1 MMEMNRAYAHNRAYT
16 HRYQGTSS
24 ESRSVALSFGVSLC
38 AHLIVIGALIFVPE
52 PRPRPRF
59 SSGVVNVSLVSL
71 PAKAPGPKAAGRPV
85 AKPKQEVKK
94 PPKAKISEITP
105 PTKKPVAVPKKPEAA
120 ISLAP
125 KPKKKSSL
133 KKKTIDRSKVIDSA
147 IKQVQKKVDES
158 DASSVKEA
166 LNRLKKKVE
175 ETETA
180 GPQSYETSSTTRGG
194 SAITGTGEGIGA
206 GSGSQTIEAIRIY
219 QAEIQYQI
227 QKNWAFSQQLAG
239 DSSTL
244 EAVLAIKIMRDGE
257 IDEIW
262 FDKKS
267 GNSYLDESAYKA
279 IVKSNPLP
287 ALPRDYI
294 GSFYKIGLIFGPKGL
309 K

>member
-1 MMEMNRAYAHNRAYT
+1 MMEINRAYAH
-16 HRYQGTSS
+16 RYQGASS
-24 ESRSVALSFGVSLC
+24 DSRTVALSFGVSLC
-38 AHLIVIGALIFVPE
+38 IHLILIGALLFVPE

-59 SSGVVNVSLVSL
+59 SSGVVNVSLVNL

-85 AKPKQEVKK
+85 TRPKQEVKK

-125 KPKKKSSL
+125 KPKEKSSL

-175 ETETA
+175 ETEAA
-180 GPQSYETSSTTRGG
+180 GPQSYETSNTKGG
-194 SAITGTGEGIGA
+194 SAVIGTGEGIGT
-206 GSGSQTIEAIRIY
+206 GGDSQTIDAIRIY

-257 IDEIW
+257 IDDIW

-287 ALPRDYI
+287 ALPREYI

>member
-1 MMEMNRAYAHNRAYT
+1 MMEINRAYAL
-16 HRYQGTSS
+16 RYQGASS
-24 ESRSVALSFGVSLC
+24 ESRSIALSFGVSLC
-38 AHLIVIGALIFVPE
+38 VHLILIGALIFVPE
-52 PRPRPRF
+52 PTPRPRF

-71 PAKAPGPKAAGRPV
+71 PTKTDGQKAAGRPV

-105 PTKKPVAVPKKPEAA
+105 PTKKPIAVPKKPEAA

-147 IKQVQKKVDES
+147 IKQVQKKVDET

-166 LNRLKKKVE
+166 LSRLKKQVA
-175 ETETA
+175 ETEAAGSRSYQTGSTRGDSAVIGSGAGTGTA
-180 GPQSYETSSTTRGG
+180 G
-194 SAITGTGEGIGA
+194 GT
-206 GSGSQTIEAIRIY
+206 QTIEAIRIY

-239 DSSTL
+239 DSSML

-267 GNSYLDESAYKA
+267 GNAYLDESAYKA

>member
-1 MMEMNRAYAHNRAYT
+1 MMEMKRAYAN
-16 HRYQGTSS
+16 RYQEAASD
-24 ESRSVALSFGVSLC
+24 SRTVALSFGVSLC
-38 AHLIVIGALIFVPE
+38 AHLILIGALIFVPE
-52 PRPRPRF
+52 PAPRLRF

-71 PAKAPGPKAAGRPV
+71 PAKAPGQEPAGRPV
-85 AKPKQEVKK
+85 AKPKPEVIK
-94 PPKAKISEITP
+94 PPKAEISEITP
-105 PTKKPVAVPKKPEAA
+105 TTKEPVVVPEKPEPA

-125 KPKKKSSL
+125 KPKDKSSL
-133 KKKTIDRSKVIDSA
+133 KKKTIDRSKVIDTA

-175 ETETA
+175 ETEATA
-180 GPQSYETSSTTRGG
+180 SQPYEAGSTKGG
-194 SAITGTGEGIGA
+194 SAVVGTGAGTGTGGGA
-206 GSGSQTIEAIRIY
+206 QTIEAIRIY
-219 QAEIQYQI
+219 QAEIQYRI
-227 QKNWAFSQQLAG
+227 QKNWALSQQLAG
-239 DSSTL
+239 DSSML

-262 FDKKS
+262 FDKRS

-287 ALPRDYI
+287 ALPREYI
-294 GSFYKIGLIFGPKGL
+294 GSSYKIGLIFGPKGL

>member
-1 MMEMNRAYAHNRAYT
+1 MMEINRAYAH
-16 HRYQGTSS
+16 RYQEASS
-24 ESRSVALSFGVSLC
+24 ESRTVAYSFGVSLC
-38 AHLIVIGALIFVPE
+38 VHLLLIGALLFIPE
-52 PRPRPRF
+52 PTPRPRF

-71 PAKAPGPKAAGRPV
+71 PAKAPGQKAAGRPV
-85 AKPKQEVKK
+85 VKAKQEVKK

-105 PTKKPVAVPKKPEAA
+105 PTKKTVVAPKKPEAA

-175 ETETA
+175 ETEAA
-180 GPQSYETSSTTRGG
+180 GPQPYETSSTKGG
-194 SAITGTGEGIGA
+194 SAVIGSGEGTGTA
-206 GSGSQTIEAIRIY
+206 GGSQTIEAIRIY

-267 GNSYLDESAYKA
+267 GNSYLDESAHKA

-287 ALPRDYI
+287 ALPREYI

>member
-1 MMEMNRAYAHNRAYT
+1 MMEMNHAYVR
-16 HRYQGTSS
+16 RYQGASS
-24 ESRSVALSFGVSLC
+24 ESRTVALSFGVSLC
-38 AHLIVIGALIFVPE
+38 VHLIIIGALIFVPE
-52 PRPRPRF
+52 PTPRPRF

-71 PAKAPGPKAAGRPV
+71 PAKAPGQKAAGRPV

-105 PTKKPVAVPKKPEAA
+105 PTKEPVAVPKKPEPA

-125 KPKKKSSL
+125 KPKEKSSL
-133 KKKTIDRSKVIDSA
+133 KKKTIDRTKVIDSA

-158 DASSVKEA
+158 DSSSVKEA

-175 ETETA
+175 ETETV
-180 GPQSYETSSTTRGG
+180 GPQSYATSSTKGG
-194 SAITGTGEGIGA
+194 SAVIGTGEGTGTA
-206 GSGSQTIEAIRIY
+206 GGPQTIEAIRIY

-267 GNSYLDESAYKA
+267 GNSYLDESAHKA

-287 ALPRDYI
+287 ALPREYI

>member
-1 MMEMNRAYAHNRAYT
+1 M
-16 HRYQGTSS
+16 
-24 ESRSVALSFGVSLC
+24 
-38 AHLIVIGALIFVPE
+38 
-52 PRPRPRF
+52 
-59 SSGVVNVSLVSL
+59 
-71 PAKAPGPKAAGRPV
+71 
-85 AKPKQEVKK
+85 
-94 PPKAKISEITP
+94 
-105 PTKKPVAVPKKPEAA
+105 
-120 ISLAP
+120 
-125 KPKKKSSL
+125 
-133 KKKTIDRSKVIDSA
+133 IDSA

-158 DASSVKEA
+158 DSSSVKEA

-175 ETETA
+175 ETEAA
-180 GPQSYETSSTTRGG
+180 GPQSYESSNTKAG
-194 SAITGTGEGIGA
+194 SAVIGA
-206 GSGSQTIEAIRIY
+206 GEGTGTAGGSQTIDAIRIY

-244 EAVLAIKIMRDGE
+244 EAVLAIKILRDGE
-257 IDEIW
+257 IDDIW

-287 ALPRDYI
+287 ALPREYI